1 VSVANPEGRFI
12 LVNEAFCRITGYSE
26 AELLSRDWISITHP
40 DDRQHS
46 LSVRKQMET
55 GELPG
60 ALVETRFIRKDGATI
75 RVRNSTSL
83 LQENGHRQC
92 AISLVEDVTE
102 DNRSSGW
109 GVECSII
116 DPERVEKMMRDDE
129 QCFHLV
135 VGEDTQRMLSARL
148 IRAQEEER
156 KRVAREL
163 HDGVTQTLGAI
174 SIELARTAE
183 AATGSHV
190 AQRLSSLYARL
201 QEVVTEIGHISHE
214 LHPSTLRHVG
224 LSLAIKNLCREVS
237 ETHGIAVEVTD
248 SSGAA
253 PQVSKDV
260 ALCLYRVA
268 QEALQNIV
276 KHSRSTRAWVEL
288 QGSSEEVALFIRDK
302 GVGFRVE
309 PLKGLGL
316 VSMRERLRLVGGTIA
331 IHSRI
336 GAGTRIEAHVPL
348 RSALSTAA

>member
-1 VSVANPEGRFI
+1 
-12 LVNEAFCRITGYSE
+12 
-26 AELLSRDWISITHP
+26 
-40 DDRQHS
+40 
-46 LSVRKQMET
+46 
-55 GELPG
+55 
-60 ALVETRFIRKDGATI
+60 
-75 RVRNSTSL
+75 
-83 LQENGHRQC
+83 
-92 AISLVEDVTE
+92 
-102 DNRSSGW
+102 
-109 GVECSII
+109 
-116 DPERVEKMMRDDE
+116 MMRDDE

-190 AQRLSSLYARL
+190 AQRLSRLYARL
-201 QEVVTEIGHISHE
+201 QEVVSEIGHISHE

-288 QGSSEEVALFIRDK
+288 QGSSEEIALFVRDK